1 MNQPSFLNGLPFL
14 GHDLKKEP
22 PFLDLYF
29 RMFVVFLCC
38 ELQISVWPGETKQ
51 NAKSSKIKICISF
64 AFSLH
69 FLCISGVRDL
79 EKEVPF

>member
-38 ELQISVWPGETKQ
+38 ELQVSVWQGKTKQ
-51 NAKSSKIKICISF
+51 KCKIFEHLDLHFLCIF
-64 AFSLH
+64 AAFSLH
-69 FLCISGVRDL
+69 FQGLKTQV
-79 EKEVPF
+79 